1 MVMFASQVSQQIYQS
16 QLAMAQQSQ
25 HAQMLSAQMGLM
37 PQMSAMGAMNSG
49 QGGLYGEQIANR
61 LAGAG
66 RTALGLGGL
75 GLGLAGALTGAPLDP
90 FSAALSAGR
99 MGFRMGGMSGAV
111 GLGAVAAAPFM
122 LASAAGSVYGGAF
135 MGGMQQQTAT
145 NSMLRNNFNFQGGQG
160 PMGRGFSQGQMGA
173 IGSVISSEVGRSPF
187 TSSQELN
194 QLVSQGAESGMFTA
208 VRDVE
213 TFTKRFRT
221 MLDGLRKIQ
230 KELGGTLNEALQFTR
245 GAQQVG
251 IFTSGGRTA
260 FAAEM
265 RDTMTATGMDQTQLF
280 SLAATGSMLS
290 RATGG
295 VGRQGALGAI
305 RTARHVGTAMQ
316 TGAIN
321 AELLSEATGGLQGE
335 EAIQAFTAR
344 TLQQSDRF
352 SRSARGRYSLFSLAN
367 EAGNGLDETALARF
381 RSGDISVGGVMR
393 DANKRVN
400 KMGRARALNQEGH
413 LRGAMMEE
421 GGMAGQIG
429 MMRLMVGDRALEGG
443 DDLAQLVMQR
453 RMGMSQQESQVWTS
467 LMRNQSMIANA
478 EQTDKITGKREVEQ
492 AQDQRLHRS
501 VESFVAN
508 LEHGLQDM
516 TGVTRAREL
525 GRNFLT
531 KVSSAAERAMN
542 NFLGVEGQAMDTGER
557 RAMTRLGSG
566 MATSGDRERLNFMG
580 GGPGSSTAL
589 ADLYR
594 KSTSQELLD
603 AVGIHTTQ
611 TYGAMMKSR
620 GIDLGKIGGA
630 RERAAAERDRLSA
643 SVGVVRGGDLEQFR
657 ELDRGDTDAT
667 LRRMRLAGMAG
678 GREGIYKEFEGMSA
692 NAVDAFAHRRGF
704 GMPEEAF
711 TQGTSQKS
719 RAADLGIATG
729 SGVLAGALAG
739 GIAGS
744 LGGPIG
750 TVGGAVIGGVM
761 GGLGFGGLEFMR
773 SPLSDQDKALAFIAR
788 GGHAGKEAN
797 AARRRLGPV
806 ELRGEQR
813 GDALPGISLEQM
825 ALSKS
830 LDKDISPDTMKAV
843 LESDSFKTSLRRLPG
858 LSPRAAQQELSMLER
873 AASNMKDPEQ
883 QRAANVAIEQLRD
896 NLKKFGKTGSE
907 FSSAIADP
915 KRAAEQQRMYIDM
928 QSQYDA
934 MGKSLSGLSGKGAMG
949 DLKAAIGEVGNAI
962 FNGGEKTYDTVKEQT
977 RAAGEALSKMTPEE
991 LALVQEKIGGTDY
1004 GKGLLNVGIQRQGA
1018 MTNLS
1023 GGGRRGRRGA
1033 AESAFGM
1040 ATGNSLG
1047 EMDLTVGGRLLNKRN
1062 QAQVL
1067 YQEFSKGGK
1076 GADELESQLI
1086 ANLKK
1091 MGVDDAS
1098 ENIKLLRKSI
1108 ESGKGIDKEEGGK
1121 LFDKLAFDEDLQK
1134 VQAEGVKRAQEK
1146 SDPLGVERNG
1156 LLKNIL
1162 TAVSKNAGMIET
1174 FAGGVDTAAVT

>member
-66 RTALGLGGL
+66 RTAMGLGGL

-122 LASAAGSVYGGAF
+122 MASAAGSVYGGAF

-173 IGSVISSEVGRSPF
+173 IGGVISSEVGRSPF

-213 TFTKRFRT
+213 SFTRRFRT

-467 LMRNQSMIANA
+467 LMRNQSTIANA
-478 EQTDKITGKREVEQ
+478 ESTDKMVGKREVER
-492 AQDQRLHRS
+492 AQDQRLNRS

-542 NFLGVEGQAMDTGER
+542 NFLGVEGQAMDMGEQ

-566 MATSGDRERLNFMG
+566 MANSGDRDRLNFMKG
-580 GGPGSSTAL
+580 GGGSSTAL

-594 KSTSQELLD
+594 KSTSAELLD

-611 TYGAMMKSR
+611 TYGAMMDSR
-620 GIDLGKIGGA
+620 GVDLRKMGA
-630 RERAAAERDRLSA
+630 RERATAERDRLSA
-643 SVGVVRGGDLEQFR
+643 SAGVVRGADLEQFR
-657 ELDRGDTDAT
+657 ELDRGDHAAT
-667 LRRMRLAGMAG
+667 IRRMTLASMAG
-678 GREGIYKEFEGMSA
+678 GREGIYKEFAGTSA
-692 NAVDAFAHRRGF
+692 NAVDAFARRRGF

-711 TQGTSQKS
+711 TLGTSQRS

-773 SPLSDQDKALAFIAR
+773 SPMSDQDKALAFISR

-813 GDALPGISLEQM
+813 GDAMAGITLEQM

-858 LSPRAAQQELSMLER
+858 LSARAAQQELTTLEM

-883 QRAANVAIEQLRD
+883 QRAARVAIEQLRD
-896 NLKKFGKTGSE
+896 NMKKHGGKIGSE
-907 FSSAIADP
+907 FANAIADP

-928 QSQYDA
+928 QSQYDK
-934 MGKSLSGLSGKGAMG
+934 MGEALSGLSNKGQMG
-949 DLKAAIGEVGNAI
+949 ALRSAIGEVGNAI
-962 FNGGEKTYDTVKEQT
+962 FNQDDKTYDTVKEQT
-977 RAAGEALSKMTPEE
+977 RAAAQALSMMTPEE
-991 LALVQEKIGGTDY
+991 LALAQEKIGGTDY
-1004 GKGLLNVGIQRQGA
+1004 GKSLLSVGIQRQGA

-1047 EMDLTVGGRLLNKRN
+1047 EMDLTVGGRTLNKRN

-1076 GADELESQLI
+1076 GADELEGQLV
-1086 ANLKK
+1086 ANLKR

-1098 ENIKLLRKSI
+1098 ENIKMLRKSI
-1108 ESGKGIDKEEGGK
+1108 ESGKGIDKDEGGK

-1156 LLKNIL
+1156 ILKNIL
-1162 TAVSKNAGMIET
+1162 TAVNKNAGIVEEAT
-1174 FAGGVDTAAVT
+1174 GGVNMSVAP